1 MINKIGEQEGNS
13 MILYKI
19 ALLDERIEKIR
30 TELNNLIEKNDDK
43 EKIIELSQK
52 LDILILEYM
61 KLKRWNENDVAQKRG
76 RL

>member
-1 MINKIGEQEGNS
+1 MINKIDEIEGNS

-30 TELNNLIEKNDDK
+30 AELNNLIEENADK
-43 EKIIELSQK
+43 ARIIELSHK

-61 KLKRWNENDVAQKRG
+61 KLKGWGENDIAQKK
-76 RL
+76 

>member
-1 MINKIGEQEGNS
+1 MIDKIDKPEGNS
-13 MILYKI
+13 MLLYKI

-30 TELNNLIEKNDDK
+30 AELNNLIEKNADR

-61 KLKRWNENDVAQKRG
+61 KLKRWNENDITQKR
-76 RL
+76 